1 MTMKMPKITACNVHD
16 CSYNQ
21 NKQCHALAITVG
33 GPEVCACCDTYL
45 HTAHKGGAAD
55 MTGGVG
61 ACKVEKCSFNTSLEC
76 GAPGITVGMHQGHA
90 DCSTFKAR

>member
-1 MTMKMPKITACNVHD
+1 MAMKMSKITACNVHD

-21 NKQCHALAITVG
+21 DKQCHALAITVG

-55 MTGGVG
+55 IIGGVG

-76 GAPGITVGMHQGHA
+76 GAPGIAVGMHQGHA
-90 DCSTFKAR
+90 ECSTFKAR